1 MSRRESAMS
10 ILEQQARELLSEHY
24 DAAGYR
30 QQAGALRLGL
40 MSQFDRATVA
50 AVVEAL
56 VQRIPEGYALVP
68 IESTSDM
75 DWAATDIE
83 VGYATWAGSRDC
95 CTTGEASAIWSAM
108 LAARPK
114 GQP

>member
-1 MSRRESAMS
+1 ME
-10 ILEQQARELLSEHY
+10 IKQQEACELLSKHY
-24 DAAGYR
+24 EAAGYR

-83 VGYATWAGSRDC
+83 VGYASWAGSRDG
-95 CTTGEASAIWSAM
+95 CTAGEASAIWSAM